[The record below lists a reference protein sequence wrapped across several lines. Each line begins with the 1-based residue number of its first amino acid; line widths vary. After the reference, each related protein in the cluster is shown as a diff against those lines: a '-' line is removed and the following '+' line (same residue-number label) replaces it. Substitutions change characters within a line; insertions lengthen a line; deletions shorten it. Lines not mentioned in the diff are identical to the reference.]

1 MIRLIQAREG
11 ATAVEFAVAVP
22 LFFAL
27 LFGTVEFGRYFWAR
41 NTIQYA
47 AEEAA
52 RYAMVSGAT
61 DAQIGARVR
70 DRAASLNGS
79 GLVVGVRRETV
90 GGVTYV
96 VIDTHYDWA
105 SDAFSVFFPASL
117 RVASGRARVPLLN

>member
-1 MIRLIQAREG
+1 MLDLFRARDG
-11 ATAVEFAVAVP
+11 STAVEFAIAVP
-22 LFFAL
+22 VFLAL

-47 AEEAA
+47 AEEGA

-61 DAQIGARVR
+61 DAQITARVQ
-70 DRAASLNGS
+70 DRASPLNTG
-79 GLVVGVRRETV
+79 GLTIGVQRETV

-96 VIDTHYDWA
+96 VIDTRYNWA
-105 SDAFSVFFPASL
+105 SAAFTGFFPASL